1 MVRRNISATPGG
13 VKRRG
18 APQRLERAA
27 RLAAGFAARRAEGA
41 ADLALY
47 HVGDLARLLRLHAPL
62 LLFPAGGVAAVAV
75 DLAQEPKGEPDG
87 ADDGD
92 EDEQLA
98 ETGKTEHAAI

>member
-18 APQRLERAA
+18 SPQRLEPAA

-62 LLFPAGGVAAVAV
+62 LLFPARSVAAVAV
-75 DLAQEPKGEPDG
+75 DLAQQAKAEPDG

-92 EDEQLA
+92 EDEQLGG
-98 ETGKTEHAAI
+98 TGKAEHGAI